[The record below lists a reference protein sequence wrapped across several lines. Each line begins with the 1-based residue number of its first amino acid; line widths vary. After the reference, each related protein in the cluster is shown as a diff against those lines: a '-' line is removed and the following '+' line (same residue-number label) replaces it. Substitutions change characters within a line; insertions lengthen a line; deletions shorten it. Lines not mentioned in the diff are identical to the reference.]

1 MQHPMG
7 ILLGTCQCCFFF
19 FFLVHR
25 SSPNDHFSESFL
37 IVRRKFF
44 SPPAF
49 LKHPLKS
56 NKQLL
61 CSLNH
66 NTKTEKETKINNA
79 HVLRNRFHWSFND
92 NVFGERLYSA
102 AEGSLVGKKSL
113 EILLGSFFHNCG
125 CFWGGIAVEIKAFS
139 LQLFV
144 LFPNRTCCQWCLAR
158 KCFAECAAWTAS
170 GSCAVPWGRGMWQY
184 SCAACGKF
192 CVHS

>member
-1 MQHPMG
+1 MFLFDAAPNGHFAADLPM
-7 ILLGTCQCCFFF
+7 LLLFF

-56 NKQLL
+56 SKQLL

-79 HVLRNRFHWSFND
+79 RVEKQ
-92 NVFGERLYSA
+92 V
-102 AEGSLVGKKSL
+102 SL
-113 EILLGSFFHNCG
+113 
-125 CFWGGIAVEIKAFS
+125 
-139 LQLFV
+139 
-144 LFPNRTCCQWCLAR
+144 
-158 KCFAECAAWTAS
+158 
-170 GSCAVPWGRGMWQY
+170 
-184 SCAACGKF
+184 KF
-192 CVHS
+192 